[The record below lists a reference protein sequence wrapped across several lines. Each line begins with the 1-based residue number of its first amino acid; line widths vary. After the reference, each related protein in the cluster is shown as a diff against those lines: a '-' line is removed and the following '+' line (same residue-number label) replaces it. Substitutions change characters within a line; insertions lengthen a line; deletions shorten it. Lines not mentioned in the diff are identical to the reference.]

1 LILADSSVWIA
12 FFNDAQSP
20 QADLLEHHLLRQ
32 EVLTADLILMEV
44 LQGCRHDREYRA
56 VLAGMSELLC
66 MELGGREMVDR
77 RSAELPAHCASAAL
91 TVRKSVD
98 VLIATWC
105 IENDVELLHAD
116 RDFEVME
123 PLGLKVV
130 RG

>member
-12 FFNDAQSP
+12 FFNDAPSR

-44 LQGCRHDREYRA
+44 LQGCRHDREYRD

-66 MELGGREMVDR
+66 MELGGREMAIAA
-77 RSAELPAHCASAAL
+77 AENYRAL
-91 TVRKSVD
+91 RKRGVTVRKSVD

-105 IENDVELLHAD
+105 IENDVTLLHAD
-116 RDFEVME
+116 RDFDVME
-123 PLGLKVV
+123 ELGLQVV
-130 RG
+130 G

>member
-1 LILADSSVWIA
+1 MILADSSVWIA
-12 FFNDAQSP
+12 FFNDAGSP
-20 QADLLEHHLLRQ
+20 HAELLEQYLLRQ

-56 VLAGMSELLC
+56 VLTGMSELLC
-66 MELGGREMVDR
+66 MDIGGQEMAIAAAENYR
-77 RSAELPAHCASAAL
+77 RLRKRGV

-105 IENDVELLHAD
+105 IENDVALLHAD
-116 RDFEVME
+116 RDFDVMV

-130 RG
+130 G